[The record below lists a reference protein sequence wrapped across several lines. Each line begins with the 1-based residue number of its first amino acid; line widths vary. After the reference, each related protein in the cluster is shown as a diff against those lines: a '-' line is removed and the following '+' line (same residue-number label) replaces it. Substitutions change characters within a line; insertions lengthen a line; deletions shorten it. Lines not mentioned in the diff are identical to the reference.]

1 MQSENALG
9 NQYTGNTIIN
19 AGTLTL
25 ENGVGAAGESGG
37 SPNIIVNA
45 GGRLALNAADV
56 LGYTNGKE
64 ALTINSGGTVS
75 NVTSGSRVTI
85 QNLITMTG
93 GVLTGTGTGDANG
106 QYSFNNAAAGINA
119 TSDAFGNPS
128 VISAKISP
136 QTGNILFTVKP
147 RPRQSALRSERDG
160 PHRPLRRQRERDYH
174 DGQRHP
180 AAQCGEH
187 LQRRGDDQLGHPFVG
202 PGGHAGEGRCD
213 YRRGR
218 RAGRFGLW

>member
-1 MQSENALG
+1 MGDTEIRVDVTDNGATPVTLIKDGPGNLIMQSENALG

-25 ENGVGAAGESGG
+25 ENGVGAAGELGG

-45 GGRLALNAADV
+45 GARLALNAADV

-119 TSDAFGNPS
+119 TSDALATPRS
-128 VISAKISP
+128 SAPRSP
-136 QTGNILFTVKP
+136 RKPGTSLFTGKP
-147 RPRQSALRSERDG
+147 RAP
-160 PHRPLRRQRERDYH
+160 PIRPTI
-174 DGQRHP
+174 
-180 AAQCGEH
+180 
-187 LQRRGDDQLGHPFVG
+187 
-202 PGGHAGEGRCD
+202 
-213 YRRGR
+213 
-218 RAGRFGLW
+218 WT